1 MRGLVGKRILVAG
14 AGSGIGRELSI
25 RLAEEGA
32 DVLVAGISK
41 HKLPQTAELAIAA
54 ALAAGRTNHVAT
66 HAFDIA
72 ESVSIAELIQA
83 CSDKLGGLD
92 GVVIPAAEVGLAS
105 MRADVALPDA
115 DPAIWDRVM
124 HVNITGH
131 MMLMQ
136 AALPLLKAAGGGSI
150 VTISSMSAY
159 LGRPSLPAYAASKA
173 GLHGLIRHVARLA
186 GADGIRCNGVAP
198 GLVMEDGRELPDPD
212 MTKIMLEGQS
222 LKRIGRYTDI
232 AGVIA
237 FLLSDD
243 AGWITG
249 QVISANGGFA
259 FRD

>member
-1 MRGLVGKRILVAG
+1 MRGLEGKRILVAG

-32 DVLVAGISK
+32 DVLIAGISK
-41 HKLPQTAELAIAA
+41 HKLPETADLAA
-54 ALAAGRTNHVAT
+54 AAAERARRKSRIAT

-72 ESVSIAELIQA
+72 QARSIAELIQA
-83 CSDKLGGLD
+83 CSDQLGGLD
-92 GVVIPAAEVGLAS
+92 GVAIPAAEVGLAS
-105 MRADVALPDA
+105 MRADLALPDA

-136 AALPLLKAAGGGSI
+136 AALPLLKEAGGGSI

-173 GLHGLIRHVARLA
+173 GLHGLIRHVARSA
-186 GADGIRCNGVAP
+186 GVDGIRCNGVAP
-198 GLVMEDGRELPDPD
+198 GLVMEDGRELPDPE

-222 LKRIGRYTDI
+222 LKRIGRYNDVT
-232 AGVIA
+232 GVIA

-249 QVISANGGFA
+249 QVISTNGGFA